1 MQERG
6 TAIFWPPNPAPHLTD
21 WLLEIGPTTS
31 GSMGEAAIGWQDL
44 TAWERITG
52 IELEPFEAKTIRRL
66 SQVFIS
72 ARYEAK
78 KPDCPIPYAGLREEI
93 ISQRENVAKR
103 IKGAFG
109 GLVGKRG

>member
-6 TAIFWPPNPAPHLTD
+6 AAIFWPPNPAPHITD
-21 WLLEIGPTTS
+21 WLLEIGPAFGT
-31 GSMGEAAIGWQDL
+31 GMGERAIDWQDMR
-44 TAWERITG
+44 AWQELTG
-52 IELEPFEAKTIRRL
+52 IELEPFEARTIRRL

-72 ARYEAK
+72 ARHEAK

-93 ISQRENVAKR
+93 ISQREKVAKR

-109 GLVGKRG
+109 GLIGKRG